1 MTTFNEGQTVIVT
14 SPEKHQVGVI
24 VKKFK
29 VAKRTVYDVLL
40 ESRSAISCVN
50 TAPSSKTYINRDLT
64 KLLCESG
71 RIETT
76 LNYQYLVQ
84 HDLIPDTRL

>member
-14 SPEKHQVGVI
+14 TPEKHQVGVI

-29 VAKRTVYDVLL
+29 VAKRTMYDVLL

-71 RIETT
+71 KIEANI
-76 LNYQYLVQ
+76 NYQYLLQ
-84 HDLIPDTRL
+84 NDLLPDTRA